1 MYGSALYITYLLKT
15 NRFAF
20 RTYVRYD
27 DLEKIQLL
35 VSNLASEKK
44 LNKKN

>member
-1 MYGSALYITYLLKT
+1 MYGSALYYLLKT

-20 RTYVRYD
+20 RTYD
-27 DLEKIQLL
+27 DLEKIQL
-35 VSNLASEKK
+35 SNLASEKK